1 MSETENQ
8 VKKEERVSIK
18 DRRKKSLGTTLGT
31 AVGENRSMLILFG
44 VIVAVLLVILVSIIT
59 LKMPVVPICV
69 IVLIEAALAACL
81 HDVPIWLH
89 GLVVIAQIV
98 AGVLCGV
105 TVFMTLCALVY
116 IAGIL
121 SLRFIR

>member
-31 AVGENRSMLILFG
+31 VVGENKSMLILFG

-59 LKMPVVPICV
+59 LEVPVVPVCV
-69 IVLIEAALAACL
+69 IVLIEAALAVCL

-98 AGVLCGV
+98 AGILCGA
-105 TVFMTLCALVY
+105 TVFMILCALVY

-121 SLRFIR
+121 ALRFIR